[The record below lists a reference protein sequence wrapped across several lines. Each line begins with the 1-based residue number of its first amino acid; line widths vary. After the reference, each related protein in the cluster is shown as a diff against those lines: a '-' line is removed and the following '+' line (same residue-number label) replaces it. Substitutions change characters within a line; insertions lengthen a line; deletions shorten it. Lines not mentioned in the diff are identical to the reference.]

1 MSSKPLQAPV
11 KRIAKPARQPRPVF
25 TPELRPEP
33 APRILHFI
41 PHIRHRYLRWKRVI
55 DITTALILLV
65 LAAPVMILTALLVKW
80 TSPGPAFYTQ
90 RRLGLHGRPF
100 TIYKLRTM
108 RHNCESQTGP
118 RWCVPGDPR
127 VTILGKILRKTH
139 LDELPQL
146 LNVLVGDMSLIGPRP
161 ERPEFLP
168 ELETTFPRY
177 RERLAVRPGI
187 TGLAQVQLPP
197 DVDVTEVCH
206 KLACDIYYT
215 QQLTIGLDARL
226 LGCTALYALGIPF
239 RWSARLFGVPST
251 DAIERNFEEPVI
263 ALVYRHRKIA

>member
-1 MSSKPLQAPV
+1 M
-11 KRIAKPARQPRPVF
+11 F
-25 TPELRPEP
+25 
-33 APRILHFI
+33 
-41 PHIRHRYLRWKRVI
+41 
-55 DITTALILLV
+55 
-65 LAAPVMILTALLVKW
+65 LAAQLVKW
-80 TSPGPAFYTQ
+80 TSPGPAFYAQ
-90 RRLGLHGRPF
+90 RRLGLGGRPF

-108 RHNCESQTGP
+108 RHNCESLTGP
-118 RWCVPGDPR
+118 RWCIPGDPR
-127 VTILGKILRKTH
+127 VTALGAFLRKTH

-146 LNVLVGDMSLIGPRP
+146 FNVLIGDMSLIGPRP

-215 QQLTIGLDARL
+215 QQLTFGLDVRL
-226 LGCTALYALGIPF
+226 LACTALYALGIPF
-239 RWSARLFGVPST
+239 RWTAHLLGVPST
-251 DAIERNFEEPVI
+251 NSIERDLEEAVI
-263 ALVYRHRKIA
+263 VITPSQRKIA